1 MSYLL
6 APLLF
11 SRGSRAVW
19 QWADR
24 ERPDVLHAH
33 WLLPNGYLA
42 VRAAR
47 HFGSLSSCLSPA
59 LMPPLPGRTP
69 CFGPWRGTPCDR
81 PGWSRPTRTALR
93 DLAVARLG
101 ADPRK
106 FDLIPYGVHR
116 GARLPR
122 GPARP
127 SCVAQLGIPMDAV
140 VLLAVGRMVPKKGFD
155 VLLRAVAR
163 LKEDREW
170 AHWHGGLG
178 AGSGQRLAFGL
189 RRPAPA
195 CHVAPRA
202 AGQPE
207 LHVVLVGEGD
217 LWRSWQALGAQLG
230 LGERAHW
237 VGQVPA
243 DRISTYYNL
252 ADMFVMPQSRARHWS
267 GRCGA

>member
-1 MSYLL
+1 M
-6 APLLF
+6 
-11 SRGSRAVW
+11 
-19 QWADR
+19 
-24 ERPDVLHAH
+24 
-33 WLLPNGYLA
+33 
-42 VRAAR
+42 
-47 HFGSLSSCLSPA
+47 
-59 LMPPLPGRTP
+59 
-69 CFGPWRGTPCDR
+69 
-81 PGWSRPTRTALR
+81 
-93 DLAVARLG
+93 
-101 ADPRK
+101 
-106 FDLIPYGVHR
+106 
-116 GARLPR
+116 
-122 GPARP
+122 
-127 SCVAQLGIPMDAV
+127 
-140 VLLAVGRMVPKKGFD
+140 LLAVGRMVPKKGFD

-195 CHVAPRA
+195 RHVAPRA

-252 ADMFVMPQSRARHWS
+252 ADMFVMPAVTRPVTGLAVAVLDAMSCGVPVIASRADGNELAVVHGVTGLLVGEGDDGDLAAAIASLADDPVRRRQMGLA
-267 GRCGA
+267 GRRRVETELGWPQLAHRYVAHFERLSQAAVNRAISLG